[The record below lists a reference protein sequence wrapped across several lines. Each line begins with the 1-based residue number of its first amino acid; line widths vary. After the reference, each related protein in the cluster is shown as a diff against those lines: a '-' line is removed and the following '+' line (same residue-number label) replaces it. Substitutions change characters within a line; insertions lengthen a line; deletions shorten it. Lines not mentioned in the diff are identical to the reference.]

1 MTNGPHPVAGGGPS
15 CRAGLAWPGVA
26 SRPLHHAGEG
36 FQVGEVERPAEPV
49 DQVRLG
55 WGVRVERLP
64 ETGHDGVGA
73 FGVGG

>member
-1 MTNGPHPVAGGGPS
+1 
-15 CRAGLAWPGVA
+15 
-26 SRPLHHAGEG
+26 
-36 FQVGEVERPAEPV
+36 VGEVERPAEPV